1 MTTTAADVMTSP
13 VISAAPESNMAE
25 IAALLSSKHIS
36 AVPVCTPDGRLVGMV
51 SESDIL
57 RPFRESVRQRR
68 DWWLGMLSDGE
79 ELSQNFLDYLRRD
92 TRTAADVMTRHVITA
107 DERSTL
113 PQLAELMVGR
123 GIKRVPIM
131 RAGKVVGIV
140 SRADLIASIARTP
153 AMLV

>member
-1 MTTTAADVMTSP
+1 MATTAADVMTSP

-36 AVPVCTPDGRLVGMV
+36 AVPICTPDGGLVGMV

-68 DWWLGMLSDGE
+68 DWWLGMLADGE
-79 ELSQNFLDYLRRD
+79 ELSQEFLDYLRQD
-92 TRTAADVMTRHVITA
+92 TRTAADVMVRHVITA
-107 DERSTL
+107 DEQFTL

-131 RAGKVVGIV
+131 RAGQLVGIV
-140 SRADLIASIARTP
+140 SRADLIAAIARTP